1 MDAEDPG
8 KAPERD
14 RAKQAPDISPLLL
27 SMFERYAGR
36 HLARQFHAVRL
47 SQAQRPD
54 PMAIRNKPL
63 IVYFNHPSWWDP
75 LVCLRLA
82 EQFFPDRKNYAP
94 MDASMLSKYRF
105 FERLGFFGVE
115 LGSARGARRF
125 LSISQRVLS
134 QPDSAL
140 WIAAEGQLTDPRT
153 RPVRLRSGIGHL
165 AVRVRQA
172 VLLPLALEY
181 PFWEER
187 TPEAL
192 ARFGE
197 EIPAGEAGLK
207 ATDWTTVLETRLQTA
222 LDALAADAL
231 ARDPGRFDVLLGGT
245 ASAGGVYDAWRRLK
259 AAFRG
264 ERFQPE
270 PGDEE
275 LPELPPRRRI

>member
-1 MDAEDPG
+1 MDPDDPG
-8 KAPERD
+8 KAPEQD
-14 RAKQAPDISPLLL
+14 RAKRTPEISPLLL

-36 HLARQFHAVRL
+36 DLAQHLHAVRL

-54 PMAIRNKPL
+54 PMAIRGKPL

-82 EQFFPDRKNYAP
+82 TQFFPERRNYAP
-94 MDASMLSKYRF
+94 MEAAALSRHRF

-125 LSISQRVLS
+125 VALSQRVLS
-134 QPDSAL
+134 QPDSVL
-140 WIAAEGQLTDPRT
+140 WIAAEGQLTDPRV

-165 AVRVRQA
+165 AVRGRQA

-187 TPEAL
+187 RPEAL

-197 EIPAGEAGLK
+197 EILAGEAGMN
-207 ATDWTTVLETRLQTA
+207 ATDWTAVLEARLQAA
-222 LDALAADAL
+222 LDALAAESL
-231 ARDPGRFDVLLGGT
+231 ARDPGRFDVLPGGP
-245 ASAGGVYDAWRRLK
+245 AGAGGVYGAWRRLK
-259 AAFRG
+259 ARFLGG
-264 ERFQPE
+264 ERFE
-270 PGDEE
+270 PAGE
-275 LPELPPRRRI
+275 

>member
-1 MDAEDPG
+1 MDPEDPG
-8 KAPERD
+8 KAPGRD
-14 RAKQAPDISPLLL
+14 RTKQAPEISPLLL

-36 HLARQFHAVRL
+36 DLARHLHAVRL

-54 PMAIRNKPL
+54 PMAIRGKPL

-82 EQFFPDRKNYAP
+82 EQFFPDRRNYAP
-94 MDASMLSKYRF
+94 LDAAALARDRF
-105 FERLGFFGVE
+105 LERLGFFGVE
-115 LGSARGARRF
+115 LGSARGARHF
-125 LSISQRVLS
+125 LTVSRQVLS
-134 QPDSAL
+134 QSDSAL
-140 WIAAEGQLTDPRT
+140 WIAAEGQLTDPRV

-207 ATDWTTVLETRLQTA
+207 ATDWTAVLETRLQAA
-222 LDALAADAL
+222 LDALAADSL
-231 ARDPGRFDVLLGGT
+231 ARDPGRFDALPGGAAGT
-245 ASAGGVYDAWRRLK
+245 GGVYDTWRRLK
-259 AAFRG
+259 ARFRS
-264 ERFQPE
+264 EPFQPE
-270 PGDEE
+270 HGSEE
-275 LPELPPRRRI
+275 LPGVPPRRRV

>member
-1 MDAEDPG
+1 MDPEDPG
-8 KAPERD
+8 QAPERD
-14 RAKQAPDISPLLL
+14 RAQQAPEISPLLL

-36 HLARQFHAVRL
+36 YLARHFHAVRL

-54 PMAIRNKPL
+54 PMAIRGKPL

-94 MDASMLSKYRF
+94 MDASALSKYRF

-125 LSISQRVLS
+125 LSVSQRVLA

-140 WIAAEGQLTDPRT
+140 WIAAEGQFTDPRT

-207 ATDWTTVLETRLQTA
+207 ASDWTAVLETRLQAA
-222 LDALAADAL
+222 LDSLAADAL

-245 ASAGGVYDAWRRLK
+245 AGVGGVYDAWRRLK
-259 AAFRG
+259 ARFTG
-264 ERFQPE
+264 ERFQP
-270 PGDEE
+270 GHGNEE
-275 LPELPPRRRI
+275 LPKLPPRRRI

>member
-1 MDAEDPG
+1 
-8 KAPERD
+8 
-14 RAKQAPDISPLLL
+14 
-27 SMFERYAGR
+27 MFEKYAGR
-36 HLARQFHAVRL
+36 YLARHFHALRL

-54 PMAIRNKPL
+54 PMAIRGKPL

-75 LVCLRLA
+75 LICLRLA

-94 MDASMLSKYRF
+94 MDATALSKYPF

-125 LSISQRVLS
+125 LNLAQQVLS

-140 WIAAEGQLTDPRT
+140 WIAAEGQLTDSRV
-153 RPVRLRSGIGHL
+153 RPVRLRSGLGHL

-172 VLLPLALEY
+172 VLLPVALEY

-207 ATDWTTVLETRLQTA
+207 ATDWTAVLETRLQAA
-222 LDALAADAL
+222 LEALVADSL
-231 ARDPGRFDVLLGGT
+231 ARDPGRFDLLLGGS
-245 ASAGGVYDAWRRLK
+245 AGAGGVSDAWQRLK
-259 AAFRG
+259 ARLRG

-275 LPELPPRRRI
+275 LPEMPRRRI

>member
-1 MDAEDPG
+1 MDPDDPG
-8 KAPERD
+8 KAPHRD
-14 RAKQAPDISPLLL
+14 RAKQAPEILPLQL

-36 HLARQFHAVRL
+36 NLAQHFHAFRL

-54 PMAIRNKPL
+54 PMAIRGKPL
-63 IVYFNHPSWWDP
+63 IVYFNHPTWWDP
-75 LVCLRLA
+75 LICLRLA

-94 MDASMLSKYRF
+94 LDAAVLSKHRF

-115 LGSARGARRF
+115 LDSARGARHF
-125 LSISQRVLS
+125 LTLS
-134 QPDSAL
+134 QQALAQSDSAL
-140 WIAAEGQLTDPRT
+140 WIAAEGQLTDPRV

-207 ATDWTTVLETRLQTA
+207 ATDWTTVLETRLQSA
-222 LDALAADAL
+222 LDALVADSL
-231 ARDPGRFDVLLGGT
+231 AREPSRFDVLLGG
-245 ASAGGVYDAWRRLK
+245 SPSGGGVYDTWRRLK
-259 AAFRG
+259 ARFRG

-270 PGDEE
+270 RGDEE
-275 LPELPPRRRI
+275 FPEVPRRRI

>member
-1 MDAEDPG
+1 
-8 KAPERD
+8 
-14 RAKQAPDISPLLL
+14 
-27 SMFERYAGR
+27 MFERYAGR
-36 HLARQFHAVRL
+36 DLARHFHAVRL

-54 PMAIRNKPL
+54 PMAIRGKPL

-82 EQFFPDRKNYAP
+82 EQFFPDRRNYAP
-94 MDASMLSKYRF
+94 MDATALSKHRV
-105 FERLGFFGVE
+105 FEHLGFFGVE
-115 LGSARGARRF
+115 LGSSRGARRF
-125 LSISQRVLS
+125 LSLSQQALS

-140 WIAAEGQLTDPRT
+140 WIAAEGQLTDPRV

-181 PFWEER
+181 PFWGKR
-187 TPEAL
+187 TPDAL

-207 ATDWTTVLETRLQTA
+207 ATDWTAVLETRLQAA
-222 LDALAADAL
+222 LDALAADSL
-231 ARDPGRFDVLLGGT
+231 ARDPGRFDVLLGNSAETGG
-245 ASAGGVYDAWRRLK
+245 ASDAWRRLK
-259 AAFRG
+259 ARFRG
-264 ERFQPE
+264 ERLQPE

-275 LPELPPRRRI
+275 LPEVPRRRI

>member
-1 MDAEDPG
+1 MEPDDPG
-8 KAPERD
+8 KAPARD
-14 RAKQAPDISPLLL
+14 RAKQAPEISPLLL
-27 SMFERYAGR
+27 SMFEKYAGR
-36 HLARQFHAVRL
+36 YLAQHFHALRL

-54 PMAIRNKPL
+54 PMAIRGKPL

-94 MDASMLSKYRF
+94 MDATALSKYPF

-140 WIAAEGQLTDPRT
+140 WIAAEGQLTDPRV

-165 AVRVRQA
+165 AVRVRQS
-172 VLLPLALEY
+172 VLLPVALEY

-207 ATDWTTVLETRLQTA
+207 ATDWTAVLEIRLQAA
-222 LDALAADAL
+222 LDALAADSL
-231 ARDPGRFDVLLGGT
+231 SRDPGRFDVLLGGT
-245 ASAGGVYDAWRRLK
+245 AGVGGVYDAWRRLK
-259 AAFRG
+259 ARLRG

-275 LPELPPRRRI
+275 LPEMPRRRI

>member
-1 MDAEDPG
+1 MDLDDPG
-8 KAPERD
+8 KGPERHP
-14 RAKQAPDISPLLL
+14 AKQAPEISPLLL
-27 SMFERYAGR
+27 STFERYAGR
-36 HLARQFHAVRL
+36 SLARQFYALRL

-54 PMAIRNKPL
+54 PMAIRGKPL

-75 LVCLRLA
+75 LICLRLA

-94 MDASMLSKYRF
+94 LDVAVLGKDRF

-115 LGSARGARRF
+115 LDTARGARRF
-125 LSISQRVLS
+125 LTLS
-134 QPDSAL
+134 QQALSRPDSAL
-140 WIAAEGQLTDPRT
+140 WIAAEGRLADPRV

-187 TPEAL
+187 RPEAL

-207 ATDWTTVLETRLQTA
+207 ATDWTAVLETRLQAA
-222 LDALAADAL
+222 LDALAAESI
-231 ARDPGRFDVLLGGT
+231 ARDPSRFDLLRGG
-245 ASAGGVYDAWRRLK
+245 APAGTGMSDAWRRLK
-259 AAFRG
+259 ARFRG
-264 ERFQPE
+264 ERSLQE
-270 PGDEE
+270 PAGGE
-275 LPELPPRRRI
+275 LPEVPRRRI

>member
-1 MDAEDPG
+1 MDPDDPG
-8 KAPERD
+8 KAPE
-14 RAKQAPDISPLLL
+14 ISPLRL
-27 SMFERYAGR
+27 SMFEKYAGR
-36 HLARQFHAVRL
+36 DLARHFHDVRL

-54 PMAIRNKPL
+54 PMAIRGKPL

-82 EQFFPDRKNYAP
+82 EQFFPDRRNYAP
-94 MDASMLSKYRF
+94 MDASALSKHGV

-125 LSISQRVLS
+125 LTTSQRVLA

-140 WIAAEGQLTDPRT
+140 WIAAEGQLTDPRA
-153 RPVRLRSGIGHL
+153 RPLRLRSGIGHL
-165 AVRVRQA
+165 AVRMRQA

-207 ATDWTTVLETRLQTA
+207 ATDWTAVLETRLQTA
-222 LDALAADAL
+222 LDALAADSL
-231 ARDPGRFDVLLGGT
+231 ARDPGRFDVLPGG
-245 ASAGGVYDAWRRLK
+245 AAGGGGVYDAWRRLK
-259 AAFRG
+259 ARFRG
-264 ERFQPE
+264 ERLQPE
-270 PGDEE
+270 QPEHGDEK
-275 LPELPPRRRI
+275 LSGVPRRRI

>member
-1 MDAEDPG
+1 MASDDPG
-8 KAPERD
+8 KAPE
-14 RAKQAPDISPLLL
+14 ISPLLL
-27 SMFERYAGR
+27 SMFEKYAGR
-36 HLARQFHAVRL
+36 HLAQGLHCVRL
-47 SQAQRPD
+47 SQGQRPD
-54 PMAIRNKPL
+54 PMAIRGKPL

-94 MDASMLSKYRF
+94 MDASALSKYRF

-125 LSISQRVLS
+125 LTVSQQVLA

-140 WIAAEGQLTDPRT
+140 WIAAEGQLTDPRV

-197 EIPAGEAGLK
+197 EIPAGEAGLN

-222 LDALAADAL
+222 LDALAADSL
-231 ARDPGRFDVLLGGT
+231 ARDPARFDVLLGGT
-245 ASAGGVYDAWRRLK
+245 AGAGGIYDTWRRIK
-259 AAFRG
+259 ARLRG
-264 ERFQPE
+264 KRFQAE

-275 LPELPPRRRI
+275 LPAGPPRRRI

>member
-1 MDAEDPG
+1 MDPDDPG

-14 RAKQAPDISPLLL
+14 RAKQAPEISPLLL
-27 SMFERYAGR
+27 SAFERSAGY
-36 HLARQFHAVRL
+36 HLARHFHAVRL

-54 PMAIRNKPL
+54 PMAIRGKPL

-82 EQFFPDRKNYAP
+82 EQFFPDRRNYSP
-94 MDASMLSKYRF
+94 MDASALSKDPS

-125 LSISQRVLS
+125 LTLSQQVLS

-140 WIAAEGQLTDPRT
+140 WIAAEGQLTDPRV

-187 TPEAL
+187 TAEAL

-207 ATDWTTVLETRLQTA
+207 ATDWTAVLETRLQAA
-222 LDALAADAL
+222 LDALAADSL
-231 ARDPGRFDVLLGGT
+231 ARDPGRFDVLLGG
-245 ASAGGVYDAWRRLK
+245 AAGGGVYDAWRWLK
-259 AAFRG
+259 ARLRG
-264 ERFQPE
+264 ERLQPE
-270 PGDEE
+270 PGGEE
-275 LPELPPRRRI
+275 LPEVPRRRI

>member
-1 MDAEDPG
+1 M
-8 KAPERD
+8 RD
-14 RAKQAPDISPLLL
+14 RAKQAPEISPLLL
-27 SMFERYAGR
+27 SMFEKYAGR
-36 HLARQFHAVRL
+36 YLAQHFHALRL

-54 PMAIRNKPL
+54 PMAIRGKPL

-94 MDASMLSKYRF
+94 MDASALSKYPF

-125 LSISQRVLS
+125 LHVSQQVLS
-134 QPDSAL
+134 HPDSAL
-140 WIAAEGQLTDPRT
+140 WIAAEGQLTDPRA

-172 VLLPLALEY
+172 VLLPVALEY

-207 ATDWTTVLETRLQTA
+207 ATDWTAVLEIRLQAA
-222 LDALAADAL
+222 LDALAADSL
-231 ARDPGRFDVLLGGT
+231 SRDPGRFDVLLGGT
-245 ASAGGVYDAWRRLK
+245 AGVSGVYDAWRRLK
-259 AAFRG
+259 ARLRG

-275 LPELPPRRRI
+275 LPEMPRRRI

>member
-1 MDAEDPG
+1 MDPEDPG
-8 KAPERD
+8 KAPE
-14 RAKQAPDISPLLL
+14 ISPLLL

-36 HLARQFHAVRL
+36 HLAQGIHSVRL
-47 SQAQRPD
+47 SQGQRPD
-54 PMAIRNKPL
+54 PMAIRGKPL

-94 MDASMLSKYRF
+94 MDASTLSKYRF

-125 LSISQRVLS
+125 LSVSQQVLA

-140 WIAAEGQLTDPRT
+140 WIAAEGQLTDSRV

-172 VLLPLALEY
+172 VLLPVALEY

-187 TPEAL
+187 MPEAL

-197 EIPAGEAGLK
+197 EISAGEAGLK
-207 ATDWTTVLETRLQTA
+207 APDWTAVLETRLQTA
-222 LDALAADAL
+222 MDSLAADSL

-245 ASAGGVYDAWRRLK
+245 AGAGGVYDTWRRIK
-259 AAFRG
+259 ARFTG
-264 ERFQPE
+264 ERPPAE
-270 PGDEE
+270 PGDGE
-275 LPELPPRRRI
+275 LPAGPPRRRI

>member
-1 MDAEDPG
+1 MRE
-8 KAPERD
+8 
-14 RAKQAPDISPLLL
+14 RAKQAPEISPLLL
-27 SMFERYAGR
+27 SMFEKYTGRY
-36 HLARQFHAVRL
+36 LARHFHALRL

-54 PMAIRNKPL
+54 PMAIRGKPL

-75 LVCLRLA
+75 LICLRLA

-94 MDASMLSKYRF
+94 MDASALTKYPF

-125 LSISQRVLS
+125 LSVSQQVLS

-140 WIAAEGQLTDPRT
+140 WIAAEGQFTDPRA

-172 VLLPLALEY
+172 VLLPVALEY

-207 ATDWTTVLETRLQTA
+207 ATDWTAVLETRLQKA

-245 ASAGGVYDAWRRLK
+245 AGVGGVYDAWRRLK
-259 AAFRG
+259 ARFRG
-264 ERFQPE
+264 ERFSPE
-270 PGDEE
+270 HGDEE
-275 LPELPPRRRI
+275 LPELPRRRI

>member
-1 MDAEDPG
+1 MDPDDPG

-14 RAKQAPDISPLLL
+14 RAKQAPEISPLLL
-27 SMFERYAGR
+27 PMFERYAGR
-36 HLARQFHAVRL
+36 NLARHFHAFRL

-54 PMAIRNKPL
+54 PLAIRGKPL

-94 MDASMLSKYRF
+94 MDAAALSKHRF

-125 LSISQRVLS
+125 LTLSQQVLS

-140 WIAAEGQLTDPRT
+140 WIAAEGQLTDPRV

-187 TPEAL
+187 APEAL

-197 EIPAGEAGLK
+197 EIPAGEAGLN
-207 ATDWTTVLETRLQTA
+207 ATDWTAVLETRLQAA
-222 LDALAADAL
+222 LDALAADSL
-231 ARDPGRFDVLLGGT
+231 ARDPGRFDVLLGG
-245 ASAGGVYDAWRRLK
+245 SAGVESVFDAWRRLK
-259 AAFRG
+259 ARFRG
-264 ERFQPE
+264 ERFQPQH
-270 PGDEE
+270 GGEE
-275 LPELPPRRRI
+275 LPAGPPRRRI

>member
-1 MDAEDPG
+1 MDPEDPG
-8 KAPERD
+8 KAPGRD
-14 RAKQAPDISPLLL
+14 RTKHPEISPLLL
-27 SMFERYAGR
+27 SAFERYARG
-36 HLARQFHAVRL
+36 HLARHFHAVRL

-54 PMAIRNKPL
+54 PMAIRGKPL

-82 EQFFPDRKNYAP
+82 EQFFPDRRNYAP
-94 MDASMLSKYRF
+94 LDAAALAKDRF

-125 LSISQRVLS
+125 LTVSRQVLS

-140 WIAAEGQLTDPRT
+140 WIAAEGQLTDPRV

-165 AVRVRQA
+165 AVRVRQS

-207 ATDWTTVLETRLQTA
+207 ATDWTAVLETRLQAA
-222 LDALAADAL
+222 LDALAADSL
-231 ARDPGRFDVLLGGT
+231 ARDPGRFDALPGG
-245 ASAGGVYDAWRRLK
+245 APAAGGVYDAWRRLK
-259 AAFRG
+259 ARFRG
-264 ERFQPE
+264 EPFQPE
-270 PGDEE
+270 PGGEE
-275 LPELPPRRRI
+275 LPGVPPRRRI